1 MTETGRDRER
11 RERREESAEE
21 RETVRDC
28 TTDET
33 ETRGDDPRS
42 VAEMFDN
49 MKNVEGAVSV
59 RYGELLSLFNL
70 FVHVWI

>member
-1 MTETGRDRER
+1 MTEKGRE

-33 ETRGDDPRS
+33 ETRRDDPRS

-59 RYGELLSLFNL
+59 RDKRGEIESADTNG
-70 FVHVWI
+70 